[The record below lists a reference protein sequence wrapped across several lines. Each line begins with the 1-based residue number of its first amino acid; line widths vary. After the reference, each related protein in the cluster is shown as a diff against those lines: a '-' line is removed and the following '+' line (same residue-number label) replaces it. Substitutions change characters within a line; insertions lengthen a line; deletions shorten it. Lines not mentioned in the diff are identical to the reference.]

1 MKNKKLLLG
10 LGVVSLPILPL
21 LVMTSCSSEPT
32 HKGELTPVS
41 FDIFDSIEK
50 ANVISTSLNHNIWEN
65 MMEKKSKL
73 TVDELQKDFDS
84 VITPL
89 YLINQNKIKTP
100 VKIIKDG
107 IKVLSIHYPEGGI
120 GEHLATLSVSY
131 IEGESTEIKNKNV
144 DWMIMS
150 FISTKVEL
158 KQFETTLMSAVNEFP
173 ELNEYFLAKT
183 TGIFDQ
189 LSKFQEEKDLGTL
202 GGLFGYNIALNQILP
217 YLMTTPQDIV
227 GGWES
232 IYIPSISWNN
242 TFAYPSSTGSLDYDF
257 NTEALVKL
265 TDKEILKMTT
275 PEELL
280 SILIPSTKNS
290 EMISTVKDIVISD
303 PWGRAPIEGIYKIIV
318 NFKDVN
324 KLPEIVS
331 ITANLI
337 QPNA

>member
-1 MKNKKLLLG
+1 
-10 LGVVSLPILPL
+10 
-21 LVMTSCSSEPT
+21 
-32 HKGELTPVS
+32 
-41 FDIFDSIEK
+41 
-50 ANVISTSLNHNIWEN
+50 
-65 MMEKKSKL
+65 
-73 TVDELQKDFDS
+73 
-84 VITPL
+84 
-89 YLINQNKIKTP
+89 
-100 VKIIKDG
+100 
-107 IKVLSIHYPEGGI
+107 
-120 GEHLATLSVSY
+120 
-131 IEGESTEIKNKNV
+131 
-144 DWMIMS
+144 MS

-158 KQFETTLMSAVNEFP
+158 NQFETTLMSAVKEFP

-189 LSKFQEEKDLGTL
+189 LSKFQEEKDLGSL

-242 TFAYPSSTGSLDYDF
+242 TFAYPSSTGSLDYNF

-265 TDKEILKMTT
+265 TDNEILKMTT

-290 EMISTVKDIVISD
+290 EMISTVKDIVVSD

-331 ITANLI
+331 ITVNLI